1 MFIGMYG
8 HGFITSLYH
17 SLVTLLSNFKQVG
30 SLLIVLEEEDL
41 KTLDWQGKKRTF
53 ICFDS
58 KGLSPSNNSYKC
70 GLGGMRVVS

>member
-1 MFIGMYG
+1 MRSLPKSANLLLKSFSPLDSSFYFLMFIGMYG

-41 KTLDWQGKKRTF
+41 KTLD
-53 ICFDS
+53 
-58 KGLSPSNNSYKC
+58 
-70 GLGGMRVVS
+70 